1 MGNTRSWAVEF
12 ILGRIDE
19 EGFVASGN
27 VPPTEQDALASNVQP
42 METIME
48 KILRIF
54 GALLIS
60 GMAVQMAAASE
71 HGHLTKANLSRHHSD
86 FRGAYN
92 QVSGPINVS
101 VTPSAL
107 YRTDTDF
114 RRADPSWIGDEDPSL
129 HPSD

>member
-1 MGNTRSWAVEF
+1 
-12 ILGRIDE
+12 
-19 EGFVASGN
+19 
-27 VPPTEQDALASNVQP
+27 
-42 METIME
+42 ME
-48 KILRIF
+48 KTLSIF

-71 HGHLTKANLSRHHSD
+71 HSKANVSRHHSD

-129 HPSD
+129 RPAD